1 MRFRFY
7 PIIPVVITV
16 ALLTGLFV
24 QPVFATDARNPDVKI
39 YTSDTLELSDSFVA
53 LDGKFQGGMSVA
65 TGDVTG
71 DGVAEIIVAAHAG
84 GGPQVS
90 IYDGL
95 GNLVKSFFAYDAKM
109 NKGVNVAVGDFDGNG
124 VSEIVTVTNNGVVHA
139 RVFNAQGQE
148 LNIAGGFFPYGVAFS
163 GGASVATG
171 DINGDGKDEILFG
184 SLQGSSG
191 HVRATNGSGVYQ
203 GFDLFPW
210 ASQHKGGVS
219 VATANVDGGPEDEVI
234 VGVYQAGES
243 WVKVYKT
250 TGDKKVLGTFRAFG
264 SGFDG
269 GVHVAG
275 GDVDQ
280 DGLDEVAVSAR
291 AGGGAHVQFFEANG
305 TELGKDIMPYES
317 DFRGGTA
324 ISVSDVNNDTVQ
336 DIIVVPTRQQS
347 HIAQTKRDMIA
358 RGGSGVVSK
367 APSVAKF
374 IEVDISEQRLRAF
387 ENGKEVKTF
396 LISSG
401 LVAFPT
407 PTGAFAVSAK
417 FPTHDYVWSYGA
429 NNPNNYNIQDVKHN
443 LRWAP
448 HLYIHAATWH
458 NAFGTRR
465 SHGCI
470 NVAPANAEWIYNWTP
485 ISTLV
490 LIHD

>member
-1 MRFRFY
+1 MLA
-7 PIIPVVITV
+7 IGLAV
-16 ALLTGLFV
+16 LLA
-24 QPVFATDARNPDVKI
+24 QPVFATDARKPDVKI
-39 YTSDTLELSDSFVA
+39 YASDSLELTESFSA
-53 LDGKFQGGMSVA
+53 LDGKFQGGLSVA

-71 DGVAEIIVAAHAG
+71 DGIADIVVGAQAG
-84 GGPQVS
+84 GGPQVA
-90 IYDGL
+90 IYDAD
-95 GNLVKSFFAYDAKM
+95 GNLKKSFFAYDVKM

-124 VSEIVTVTNNGVVHA
+124 VSEIVTVTALGVVHE
-139 RVFNAQGQE
+139 RTFNGDGKE
-148 LNIAGGFFPYGVAFS
+148 INIPGGFFPYGVAFS
-163 GGASVATG
+163 GGASIAAG
-171 DINGDGKDEILFG
+171 DINGDGDDEILFG
-184 SLQGSSG
+184 SLSGSSG
-191 HVRATNGSGVYQ
+191 HVRATNGSGVYR

-210 ASQHKGGVS
+210 ASAHKGGVS

-250 TGDKKVLGTFRAFG
+250 TGEKKVLGTFRAFA
-264 SGFDG
+264 SNFDG
-269 GVHVAG
+269 GVNVSG
-275 GDVDQ
+275 GDIDQ
-280 DGLDEVAVSAR
+280 DGFDEVLVAAR
-291 AGGGAHVQFFEANG
+291 AGGGAHIQFFEANG
-305 TELGKDIMPYES
+305 TELAKDLKPYES

-324 ISVSDVNNDTVQ
+324 ASVSDINNDNVA
-336 DIIVVPTRQQS
+336 DVVVVPTKQQS
-347 HIAQTKRDMIA
+347 RIAQTKREMVS
-358 RGGSGVVSK
+358 RGGAAVASK
-367 APSVAKF
+367 APSMGKF
-374 IEVDISEQRLRAF
+374 IEVDISEQRLWTF

-443 LRWAP
+443 LRWSN

-470 NVAPANAEWIYNWTP
+470 NVSPTNAEWIYNWTP
-485 ISTLV
+485 IGTPV